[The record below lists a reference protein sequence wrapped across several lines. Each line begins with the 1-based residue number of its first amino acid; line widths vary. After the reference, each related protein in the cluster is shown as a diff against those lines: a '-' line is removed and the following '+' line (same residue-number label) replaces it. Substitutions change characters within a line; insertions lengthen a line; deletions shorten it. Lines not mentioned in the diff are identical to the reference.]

1 MVDQYDEPHSP
12 DDEPNSPKTG
22 PSGKKEHK
30 SEREWVARRR
40 SQIRIQC

>member
-30 SEREWVARRR
+30 SERE
-40 SQIRIQC
+40 